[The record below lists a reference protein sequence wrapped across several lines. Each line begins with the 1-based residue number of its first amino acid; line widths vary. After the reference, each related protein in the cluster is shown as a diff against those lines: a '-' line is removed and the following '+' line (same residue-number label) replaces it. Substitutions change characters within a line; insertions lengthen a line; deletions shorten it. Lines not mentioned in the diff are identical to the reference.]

1 VARLT
6 ESEIETLAIERL
18 QALGFDY
25 VYGPDI
31 ANPERESFSEVLLL
45 SRLRKAVTRINYCG

>member
-1 VARLT
+1 MSKLS

-18 QALGFDY
+18 QTLGFDY

-31 ANPERESFSEVLLL
+31 APDSLNPEREIF
-45 SRLRKAVTRINYCG
+45 CGGVAHQAIAQCGCSH